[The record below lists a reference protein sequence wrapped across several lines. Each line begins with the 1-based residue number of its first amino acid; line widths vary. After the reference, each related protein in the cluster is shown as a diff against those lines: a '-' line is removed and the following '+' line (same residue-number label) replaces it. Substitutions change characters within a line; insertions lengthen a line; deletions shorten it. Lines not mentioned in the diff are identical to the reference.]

1 MARRSHRKKR
11 DANAIRQLPFNNVTN
26 PYPPMEVLND
36 SQVQKIVTTA
46 LTVLESHGMRFMHDE
61 SRRLLRQA
69 GANVDDSQQ
78 MVRIDRDLVLEKIA
92 QAPSEF
98 TLSARNPDHDLKI
111 GANNI
116 VFTSVGGPAFCT
128 DLDQGRR
135 PGTYENMC
143 DYLKLVQSLNIVH
156 QEGGGAFEAMDLPPE
171 SRHLDLYLAQS
182 TLLDKNA
189 QAYALGRTRTIDC
202 IEMTC
207 IAHGID
213 RTELEKRPYILAIIN
228 TNSPRQLDVPM
239 SEAVI
244 ELALA
249 GQVSC
254 ITPFTMAGFMSPV
267 TLAGTLVQQT
277 AEILAVATLAQAVR
291 PGAPVI
297 YGSFAS
303 NIDMQTGAPALGT
316 PEYTKMSFASCQIAR
331 CLGLPSRSSNTTTS
345 NCADAQSAYESEMS
359 LWGSVMGHANLV
371 NHAAGWLESG
381 LTASFE
387 KLMLDAEMLQMMAE
401 TLKAIEVSDEE
412 LALDAISN
420 VEPGGHHF
428 MTEHTL
434 ARYETAFYPS
444 MLSTRQNFET
454 WSEQGQQDATMRAN
468 TMWKQLLNEYE
479 RPAIEPDKEEALKD
493 YVARRKREIA
503 TP

>member
-277 AEILAVATLAQAVR
+277 A
-291 PGAPVI
+291 
-297 YGSFAS
+297 
-303 NIDMQTGAPALGT
+303 
-316 PEYTKMSFASCQIAR
+316 
-331 CLGLPSRSSNTTTS
+331 
-345 NCADAQSAYESEMS
+345 
-359 LWGSVMGHANLV
+359 
-371 NHAAGWLESG
+371 
-381 LTASFE
+381 
-387 KLMLDAEMLQMMAE
+387 
-401 TLKAIEVSDEE
+401 
-412 LALDAISN
+412 
-420 VEPGGHHF
+420 
-428 MTEHTL
+428 
-434 ARYETAFYPS
+434 
-444 MLSTRQNFET
+444 
-454 WSEQGQQDATMRAN
+454 
-468 TMWKQLLNEYE
+468 
-479 RPAIEPDKEEALKD
+479 
-493 YVARRKREIA
+493 
-503 TP
+503 